1 MTDKLFTVVGTSN
14 LNGTT
19 KVRWANDLVTRFKM
33 LHKGGHTDIE
43 LFEIAEAMTKEQ
55 ACEWLSTNE
64 NFAKLTDD
72 AQMCVNSKLDEYQVI
87 NKSGVK
93 VSIEEIAKRPTIQ
106 GWDVVN
112 KDVTAED
119 IVNALGK
126 NTPVDAE

>member
-43 LFEIAEAMTKEQ
+43 LFELPEAMTKQQ
-55 ACEWLSTNE
+55 ACEWLTE
-64 NFAKLTDD
+64 QAVFETQLEQEARY
-72 AQMCVNSKLDEYQVI
+72 AVQAKLDEYS
-87 NKSGVK
+87 KSK
-93 VSIEEIAKRPTIQ
+93 KEIKISLDEIKSRPTID

-112 KDVTAED
+112 KEETSVDQYIAEHS
-119 IVNALGK
+119 
-126 NTPVDAE
+126 